1 VELEKF
7 EVALTHSRKRFSH
20 TPKQPLN
27 VTFEFLG
34 EKPIKDEKKTKKT
47 IKNEKKAN

>member
-1 VELEKF
+1 MELEKF

-34 EKPIKDEKKTKKT
+34 EKPIKEGE
-47 IKNEKKAN
+47 NEKKQ